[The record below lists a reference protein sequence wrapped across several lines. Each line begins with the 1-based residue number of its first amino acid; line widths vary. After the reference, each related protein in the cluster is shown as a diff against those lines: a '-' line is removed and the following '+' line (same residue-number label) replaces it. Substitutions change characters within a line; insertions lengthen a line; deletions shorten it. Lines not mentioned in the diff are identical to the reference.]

1 GTDEGMYCL
10 SIGYSG
16 DELTFRN
23 EGKLK
28 GLNDK
33 VSGIGEDK
41 TGKLWIAT
49 EYAGVYRFIFGK
61 LTNKKNTLSTIRNQ
75 DYTISK
81 YDAADG
87 LPSND
92 ISIYKFRDKLL
103 FVSEDGIFLPVE
115 KNNGNK
121 TSGVTFIKDKSIS
134 FGFLEKTFYINM
146 LTEDKKGNVW
156 LQIINKFT
164 KQKIILEAIRNK
176 DNLYA
181 LKTIPFKTMPQTE
194 VYSIYPETSNVT
206 WFGGDDGLIRYDG
219 NIKYGYNMEF
229 HALIRKVILERDSVL
244 FGGVY
249 YHEVSDSGEYIGHS
263 LSQPE
268 ELKSEI
274 SYAFNSITFEYAAPS
289 YYDEKSKYYK
299 VYLEGF
305 DKKWSGWANETKK
318 EYTNLPPGTYKFHVI
333 AKNIFDTESSEAIYE
348 FKILSPW
355 YRTWFAYFIYVI
367 AFAFIIYLAIQ
378 FSNRRL
384 REAKLRLEEVIKDRT
399 NDLNKQKKELE
410 KEKEK
415 ADKLLLNILPFKIA
429 DELKTNGNAKTK
441 SFEQVTVMFSDFKDF
456 TVIAQQM
463 EPQELISELNR
474 CFIFFDD
481 VCTRHNIEKIK
492 TIGDS
497 YMCAGG
503 IPMKNKTNPVDMV
516 LAAFEI
522 RDFISRLK
530 KEQAAKGHTLW
541 KIRIGIHTG
550 PIISGVV
557 GKKKFAYDI
566 WGDTVNTASRLEQT
580 SLPNQIN
587 ISGVTYK
594 LVKDFFDCTYR
605 GKIPVKHKGE
615 IDMNFVE
622 KIKKEL
628 SVDEEGKMPN
638 QKFWELYETLK
649 YK

>member
-1 GTDEGMYCL
+1 
-10 SIGYSG
+10 
-16 DELTFRN
+16 
-23 EGKLK
+23 
-28 GLNDK
+28 
-33 VSGIGEDK
+33 
-41 TGKLWIAT
+41 
-49 EYAGVYRFIFGK
+49 
-61 LTNKKNTLSTIRNQ
+61 
-75 DYTISK
+75 
-81 YDAADG
+81 
-87 LPSND
+87 
-92 ISIYKFRDKLL
+92 
-103 FVSEDGIFLPVE
+103 
-115 KNNGNK
+115 
-121 TSGVTFIKDKSIS
+121 
-134 FGFLEKTFYINM
+134 
-146 LTEDKKGNVW
+146 
-156 LQIINKFT
+156 
-164 KQKIILEAIRNK
+164 
-176 DNLYA
+176 
-181 LKTIPFKTMPQTE
+181 MPQTE